1 MGELA
6 GRTGSANPALQGLRV
21 RVRASVRVR
30 ARPCAPV
37 SVRPCVRVS
46 GVLAGRAGREQTPG
60 CRPGVGCRW
69 QGAGAPPLHA
79 APFPGLRGWPLRRAA
94 AESAPRPPSRAA
106 QGAGGGRPSSGPAGH
121 FNVAPSS
128 HPPCVSSQLPPWASG
143 K

>member
-6 GRTGSANPALQGLRV
+6 GRMGSANPALQGLRV
-21 RVRASVRVR
+21 RG
-30 ARPCAPV
+30 PCV

-69 QGAGAPPLHA
+69 RGAGAPPLRA

-106 QGAGGGRPSSGPAGH
+106 QGAGGAPLLWSRGALS
-121 FNVAPSS
+121 VAPSS
-128 HPPCVSSQLPPWASG
+128 RPPCVSSQLPPWASG

>member
-21 RVRASVRVR
+21 RVRA
-30 ARPCAPV
+30 RPCAPV
-37 SVRPCVRVS
+37 SVRPCVCVS
-46 GVLAGRAGREQTPG
+46 GVLAGRAGRETPG

-69 QGAGAPPLHA
+69 RGAGAPPLRA

-106 QGAGGGRPSSGPAGH
+106 QGAGGG
-121 FNVAPSS
+121 APPLV
-128 HPPCVSSQLPPWASG
+128 PPGTLMSPPLPVRRA
-143 K
+143 